1 MILFKSVCRQINW
14 QFSNFDSILFVFQIF
29 SAMFFLML
37 ITLGMGSAM
46 GYSTL
51 IVEVTSSYL
60 PNVRNSFISA
70 TLLFVCFLFS
80 MVYITPGGQHIL
92 QLVDYF
98 TSNFVVTLLAI
109 AEVIAG
115 KHTYFDHLTENV

>member
-1 MILFKSVCRQINW
+1 
-14 QFSNFDSILFVFQIF
+14 
-29 SAMFFLML
+29 MFFLML
-37 ITLGMGSAM
+37 IALGMGSAM
-46 GYSTL
+46 GYSMA
-51 IVEVTSSYL
+51 IVEVASNFL
-60 PNVRNSFISA
+60 PNVRQSFISA
-70 TLLFVCFLFS
+70 GLLFICFLFS

-115 KHTYFDHLTENV
+115 KLHYYGILMKLFILIQG

>member
-1 MILFKSVCRQINW
+1 
-14 QFSNFDSILFVFQIF
+14 
-29 SAMFFLML
+29 ML
-37 ITLGMGSAM
+37 IALGMGSAM
-46 GYSTL
+46 GYSMA
-51 IVEVTSSYL
+51 IVEVTSNFL
-60 PNVRNSFISA
+60 PNVRQAFISA
-70 TLLFVCFLFS
+70 GLLFICFLFS

-115 KHTYFDHLTENV
+115 KNLCFDYPKDNAMINTG

>member
-1 MILFKSVCRQINW
+1 
-14 QFSNFDSILFVFQIF
+14 
-29 SAMFFLML
+29 MFFLML
-37 ITLGMGSAM
+37 IALGMGSAM
-46 GYSTL
+46 GYSMA
-51 IVEVTSSYL
+51 IVEVTSNFL
-60 PNVRNSFISA
+60 PNVRQSFISA
-70 TLLFVCFLFS
+70 GLLFICFLFS

-115 KHTYFDHLTENV
+115 KLHYYGILIKLFILAKIAEY

>member
-1 MILFKSVCRQINW
+1 
-14 QFSNFDSILFVFQIF
+14 
-29 SAMFFLML
+29 MFFLML

-51 IVEVTSSYL
+51 IVEVTSNYL
-60 PNVRNSFISA
+60 PNLRHSFISA
-70 TLLFVCFLFS
+70 TLLFVCFLLS
-80 MVYITPGGQHIL
+80 IVYITPGGQHIL

-115 KHTYFDHLTENV
+115 KKFILTIRKTMPHNEDKVKTAKYYLIH